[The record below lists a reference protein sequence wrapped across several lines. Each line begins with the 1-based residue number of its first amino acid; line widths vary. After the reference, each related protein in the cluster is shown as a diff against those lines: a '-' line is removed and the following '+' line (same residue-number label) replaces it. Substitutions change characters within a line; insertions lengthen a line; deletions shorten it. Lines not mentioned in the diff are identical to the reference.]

1 MTTRGAGTASPRQP
15 QAAGW
20 LEALQA
26 TVTAQWAQPVPSLT
40 ARALQPLS
48 WLYAALADGH
58 AALYRSGWQQAQR
71 APVSLLVVGNLVTGG
86 AGKTPTVIALVALL
100 RRQGWTPGVISRG
113 HGRQRAMVQAVQSD
127 SLAAEVGDEPLLIHL
142 RTGAPVVV
150 GADRA
155 AAARAL
161 CAQHPDVNLL
171 LADDGLQHHRLHFDA
186 AVWVFDERGAGNGL
200 RLPAGPLRQKV
211 PAQLPAKTLVLYNA
225 AAPSTPLPGYLGQR
239 QLVGVS
245 ALADWWAQ
253 RPPAPDGGWQALRGR
268 PLLAAAGLAR
278 PEPFFRMLEAQ
289 GLQITRLPLADH
301 HRFSPLPWPADTADV
316 VLTEKDAVKL
326 LPASFAAP
334 GATRVWV
341 ARLDFRPEPAFDAAL
356 RALCAPLKSTPP

>member
-1 MTTRGAGTASPRQP
+1 MAPRGAGTATDQP
-15 QAAGW
+15 APAGGWAQTLQAA
-20 LEALQA
+20 LI
-26 TVTAQWAQPVPSLT
+26 AQWAQPVPSLT

-58 AALYRSGWQQAQR
+58 AALYRSGWRQAQR
-71 APVSLLVVGNLVTGG
+71 ATVPVLVVGNLVTGG
-86 AGKTPTVIALVALL
+86 AGKTPTVIALVELL
-100 RRQGWTPGVISRG
+100 RDQGWTPGVISRG
-113 HGRQRAMVQAVQSD
+113 HGRQGDAVQAVQRD

-155 AAARAL
+155 AAARSL
-161 CAQHPDVNLL
+161 CAQHPEVDLL
-171 LADDGLQHHRLHFDA
+171 LADDGLQHHRLRFDA
-186 AVWVFDERGAGNGL
+186 AIWVFDERGAGNGL

-245 ALADWWAQ
+245 TLAEWWAQ

-289 GLQITRLPLADH
+289 GLQIARLPLADH
-301 HRFSPLPWPADTADV
+301 HRFSPLPWPAATAEV
-316 VLTEKDAVKL
+316 VVTEKDAVKL
-326 LPASFAAP
+326 LPAWFAAP

>member
-1 MTTRGAGTASPRQP
+1 MTPRGAGAATDRPTQAGGWAQTL
-15 QAAGW
+15 QAA
-20 LEALQA
+20 L
-26 TVTAQWAQPVPSLT
+26 TAQWAQPVPSLS

-58 AALYRSGWQQAQR
+58 AALYRSGWRQAQR
-71 APVSLLVVGNLVTGG
+71 APVPLLVVGNLVTGG
-86 AGKTPTVIALVALL
+86 AGKTPTVIALVELL
-100 RRQGWTPGVISRG
+100 RGQGWTPGVISRG
-113 HGRQRAMVQAVQSD
+113 HGRQGDAVQAVQRQSV
-127 SLAAEVGDEPLLIHL
+127 AAEVGDEPLLIHL

-150 GADRA
+150 GTDRA
-155 AAARAL
+155 AAARTL
-161 CAQHPDVNLL
+161 CAQHPEINLL

-200 RLPAGPLRQKV
+200 RLPAGPLRQTV
-211 PAQLPAKTLVLYNA
+211 PAQLPERTLVLYNA

-253 RPPAPDGGWQALRGR
+253 RPPTPDGGWQALRGR

-301 HRFSPLPWPADTADV
+301 HRFSPPPWPADTADV
-316 VLTEKDAVKL
+316 VVTEKDAVKL
-326 LPASFAAP
+326 LPASFAATA
-334 GATRVWV
+334 ATRVWV

-356 RALCAPLKSTPP
+356 GALCMPLKSSSP

>member
-1 MTTRGAGTASPRQP
+1 MAPRGAGTATDQP
-15 QAAGW
+15 APAGGWAQTLQAA
-20 LEALQA
+20 LI
-26 TVTAQWAQPVPSLT
+26 AQWAQPVPSLT

-58 AALYRSGWQQAQR
+58 AALYRSGWRQAQR
-71 APVSLLVVGNLVTGG
+71 ATVPVLVVGNLVTGG
-86 AGKTPTVIALVALL
+86 AGKTPTVIALVEVL
-100 RRQGWTPGVISRG
+100 RDQGWTPGVISRG
-113 HGRQRAMVQAVQSD
+113 HGRQGDAVQAVQRD

-155 AAARAL
+155 AAARSL
-161 CAQHPDVNLL
+161 CAQHTEVDLL
-171 LADDGLQHHRLHFDA
+171 LTDDGLQHHRLRFDA
-186 AVWVFDERGAGNGL
+186 AIWVFDERGAGNGL

-245 ALADWWAQ
+245 TLAEWWAQ

-289 GLQITRLPLADH
+289 GLQISRLPLPDH
-301 HRFSPLPWPADTADV
+301 HRFSPLPWPAATAEV
-316 VLTEKDAVKL
+316 VVTEKDAVKL
-326 LPASFAAP
+326 LPAWFAAP